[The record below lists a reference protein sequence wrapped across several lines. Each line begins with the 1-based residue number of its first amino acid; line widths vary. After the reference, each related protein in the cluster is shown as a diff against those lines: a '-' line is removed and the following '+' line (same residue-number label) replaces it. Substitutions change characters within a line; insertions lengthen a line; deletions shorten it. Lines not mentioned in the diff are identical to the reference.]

1 MATSIIKDNDR
12 HNVVALTNQVGNII
26 YYYKNI
32 GTSYTTLKARLEALI
47 AYSDFPTEKVV
58 CGAFLSGSYHY
69 VSGFLDANKNGGF
82 VVINFAGGGLF
93 KVQGGVAT
101 QI

>member
-1 MATSIIKDNDR
+1 MATSTIKDNYG
-12 HNVVALTNQVGNII
+12 HNITALTNQLGNIV

-32 GTSYTTLKARLEALI
+32 GTSYNTLKARLEALMS
-47 AYSDFPTEKVV
+47 YSDFPTGKVV
-58 CGAFLSGSYHY
+58 CGAFLAGSYHY
-69 VSGFLDANKNGGF
+69 VSGFVDDNKNGGF

-93 KVQGGVAT
+93 RVQDGVAT